1 MTGFELQISGIGR
14 DRFSICAITPARLL
28 EALPC
33 SFSDYTICMYEI
45 TADCVLRRWSFDL

>member
-1 MTGFELQISGIGR
+1 MTGFELQISGIGS